1 MVNDKQAYYEHLNGS
16 FRQFEEPFF
25 DKLVQ
30 KNLSLF
36 TLLYY
41 VLDYNS
47 RENEKELSQDG
58 KILLKQKARTK
69 HIDEICLI
77 PLLLTNVWQ
86 LFWQSITVF
95 KRSSCKT
102 FNIRFINKFLF
113 LTNSIANRKKYTKI
127 ITPENSF
134 WGGFFIHLTYISVW
148 RGVTTFGFSR

>member
-1 MVNDKQAYYEHLNGS
+1 MVNDKQAYYEHLNES
-16 FRQFEEPFF
+16 FRQVEEPFF

-86 LFWQSITVF
+86 LFLT
-95 KRSSCKT
+95 
-102 FNIRFINKFLF
+102 INYCL
-113 LTNSIANRKKYTKI
+113 
-127 ITPENSF
+127 
-134 WGGFFIHLTYISVW
+134 
-148 RGVTTFGFSR
+148 

>member
-1 MVNDKQAYYEHLNGS
+1 MVNDKQAYYEHLNES

-36 TLLYY
+36 TLLNY

-69 HIDEICLI
+69 HIDEICLANS
-77 PLLLTNVWQ
+77 PAFNKCLATFFGNQLQLL
-86 LFWQSITVF
+86 S
-95 KRSSCKT
+95 
-102 FNIRFINKFLF
+102 
-113 LTNSIANRKKYTKI
+113 
-127 ITPENSF
+127 
-134 WGGFFIHLTYISVW
+134 
-148 RGVTTFGFSR
+148 

>member
-1 MVNDKQAYYEHLNGS
+1 MVNDKQAYYEHLNES

-36 TLLYY
+36 TLLNY

-86 LFWQSITVF
+86 LFLT
-95 KRSSCKT
+95 
-102 FNIRFINKFLF
+102 INYCL
-113 LTNSIANRKKYTKI
+113 
-127 ITPENSF
+127 
-134 WGGFFIHLTYISVW
+134 
-148 RGVTTFGFSR
+148 

>member
-1 MVNDKQAYYEHLNGS
+1 MVNDKQAYYEHLNES
-16 FRQFEEPFF
+16 FRQVEEPFF

-69 HIDEICLI
+69 HIDE
-77 PLLLTNVWQ
+77 
-86 LFWQSITVF
+86 
-95 KRSSCKT
+95 
-102 FNIRFINKFLF
+102 KF
-113 LTNSIANRKKYTKI
+113 A
-127 ITPENSF
+127 
-134 WGGFFIHLTYISVW
+134 
-148 RGVTTFGFSR
+148 